1 MNWLTV
7 IVAAAILGALAI
19 VRRQS
24 EPDGRAYAN
33 WLLDGESPPDDDQ
46 PDQLPTLL
54 EEVAVTVNP
63 TTYIPAA
70 VSPGLADANERAFL
84 DMIAFSEG
92 TAGPDGYFAM
102 FGFPAPGRIAANLDD
117 HPGLYFE
124 FEDRAGN
131 RLKTSAA
138 GRYQFLLRTWRELQ
152 RSLNLPDFG
161 PASQDAAALEL
172 VRQRGALNDVRA
184 GRLQSAISK
193 CAKTWASL
201 PGAGYN
207 QPERKLPQ
215 LVAAY
220 QQAGGAIEA

>member
-1 MNWLTV
+1 MNWFFV
-7 IVAAAILGALAI
+7 IVAAAAI
-19 VRRQS
+19 GLVAVMRR
-24 EPDGRAYAN
+24 ENGPDGLAYVA
-33 WLLDGESPPDDDQ
+33 WPPDGETPADDDHAS
-46 PDQLPTLL
+46 QLPTLL
-54 EEVAVTVNP
+54 EEIAVTVDP

-70 VSPGLADANERAFL
+70 VAPGLADANERAFL

-102 FGFPAPGRIAANLDD
+102 FGFPAPGRIATNLDD

-124 FEDRAGN
+124 FADRAGN

-184 GRLQSAISK
+184 GRLQAAIAK

-207 QPERKLPQ
+207 QPERKLSH
-215 LVAAY
+215 LAAAY
-220 QQAGGAIEA
+220 QQAGGNLEA

>member
-1 MNWLTV
+1 MNWLTI

-70 VSPGLADANERAFL
+70 VAPGLADANERAFL

-102 FGFPAPGRIAANLDD
+102 FGFPAPGRTAANLDD

-184 GRLQSAISK
+184 GRLQAAIAK

-207 QPERKLPQ
+207 QPERKIPQ
-215 LVAAY
+215 LLAAY
-220 QQAGGAIEA
+220 QQAGGNLEA